1 MDDSDLISKNS
12 DSENIDSDD
21 SDSENLD
28 NKKVVKKNI
37 ILDKSDDDNDDDEK
51 SDDEKSDISIND
63 NLDILSE
70 LNQTDS
76 DLDLDDLDDE
86 TSNIIDIPEISESEQ
101 LINNLNDR
109 LLEINKKKFAN
120 KHPLTL
126 KENENKNE
134 LIGSDRIT
142 KPYFTKYEICRIISI
157 RTNQLSQGMI
167 TPIDDTNL
175 TINQIVKKEFLEKK
189 IPLYIKREVGNSN
202 YEKWKFDELK
212 VKAKY
217 YNLLEI

>member
-1 MDDSDLISKNS
+1 MMDDSDLISKNS

-28 NKKVVKKNI
+28 NKKIVKKNI
-37 ILDKSDDDNDDDEK
+37 ILDKSDDDDDDEK

-76 DLDLDDLDDE
+76 DVDLDDLDDE
-86 TSNIIDIPEISESEQ
+86 TSSIIDTTQVSESEQ
-101 LINNLNDR
+101 LLNNLNDR
-109 LLEINKKKFAN
+109 LLEINKNKFAN

-126 KENENKNE
+126 KESENKNE
-134 LIGSDRIT
+134 LTGSNRIT

-175 TINQIVKKEFLEKK
+175 TINQIVKKEFLEK
-189 IPLYIKREVGNSN
+189 NSII
-202 YEKWKFDELK
+202 YKTRGWKFKL
-212 VKAKY
+212 
-217 YNLLEI
+217 